1 MLNFSKSDI
10 DSLYRAFYDIDVHHC
25 GSVRPIELFT
35 YFNIEVGAFEE
46 AMFSVFD
53 EDKSGKLTFLEFVCS
68 MWNLLSMPAN
78 ILGSLCYLI
87 KDPTGTMRV
96 HYSDIRDVLEM
107 MHRKKVETASS
118 LSLIMSELKNKYSA
132 ELSVQDICKW
142 TTINSSIMSPIVIMQ
157 LKFRKQLLGEKY
169 WSKAADV
176 RAADKERSTVE
187 WMRKFFEM
195 IHKKSA
201 EQRRLRKEAAMSTA
215 HKRENL
221 SESQKNIHDKQTL
234 LLSSFNM
241 LQQPANGRG
250 PTADENA
257 QISPSVKKKRRQ
269 SGDGFGSPAQPQ
281 QPPQRVVPGGG
292 SGTPNGISRDGSVKS
307 RKAPSSL
314 DMSADA
320 GSGADSQQPSPKR
333 PSSSRKSSTKNF
345 NGEGSSPAQP
355 PPSRP
360 KTSSQADLGGR
371 KGSTRVV
378 LGVGSYG
385 NHL

>member
-1 MLNFSKSDI
+1 MS
-10 DSLYRAFYDIDVHHC
+10 
-25 GSVRPIELFT
+25 SV
-35 YFNIEVGAFEE
+35 V
-46 AMFSVFD
+46 SVD
-53 EDKSGKLTFLEFVCS
+53 
-68 MWNLLSMPAN
+68 
-78 ILGSLCYLI
+78 
-87 KDPTGTMRV
+87 
-96 HYSDIRDVLEM
+96 SDIRDVLEM

-201 EQRRLRKEAAMSTA
+201 EQRRLRKEASMSKA
-215 HKRENL
+215 HKRENM

-241 LQQPANGRG
+241 IQQPANGRG
-250 PTADENA
+250 PTADEDA
-257 QISPSVKKKRRQ
+257 QISPSAKKKRRQ
-269 SGDGFGSPAQPQ
+269 SGDGFGSPAP
-281 QPPQRVVPGGG
+281 PPQRVVPGGG
-292 SGTPNGISRDGSVKS
+292 GGGGGSATPNGISRDGSVKS

-314 DMSADA
+314 DMSTDA
-320 GSGADSQQPSPKR
+320 GGGADSAQPSPKR

-345 NGEGSSPAQP
+345 NADGSPAQG

-371 KGSTRVV
+371 KGSSKMR
-378 LGVGSYG
+378 
-385 NHL
+385 

>member
-1 MLNFSKSDI
+1 
-10 DSLYRAFYDIDVHHC
+10 
-25 GSVRPIELFT
+25 
-35 YFNIEVGAFEE
+35 
-46 AMFSVFD
+46 
-53 EDKSGKLTFLEFVCS
+53 
-68 MWNLLSMPAN
+68 
-78 ILGSLCYLI
+78 
-87 KDPTGTMRV
+87 
-96 HYSDIRDVLEM
+96 
-107 MHRKKVETASS
+107 
-118 LSLIMSELKNKYSA
+118 
-132 ELSVQDICKW
+132 
-142 TTINSSIMSPIVIMQ
+142 
-157 LKFRKQLLGEKY
+157 
-169 WSKAADV
+169 
-176 RAADKERSTVE
+176 
-187 WMRKFFEM
+187 MRKFFEM

-257 QISPSVKKKRRQ
+257 QISPSAKKKRRQ
-269 SGDGFGSPAQPQ
+269 SGDGFGSPAPQ
-281 QPPQRVVPGGG
+281 QQQPQRVVPGGG

-314 DMSADA
+314 DISADA

-345 NGEGSSPAQP
+345 NGEGSPAQ

-371 KGSTRVV
+371 KGSSKMR
-378 LGVGSYG
+378 S
-385 NHL
+385 